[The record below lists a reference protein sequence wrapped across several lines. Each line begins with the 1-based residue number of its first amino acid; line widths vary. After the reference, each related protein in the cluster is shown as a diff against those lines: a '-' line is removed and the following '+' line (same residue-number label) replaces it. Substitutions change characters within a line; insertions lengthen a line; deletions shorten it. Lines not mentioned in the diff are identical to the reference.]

1 MASVLLCCRPTTLE
15 GVLALKKQH
24 PAAKMVVGNTEV
36 GIEMK
41 FKHAV
46 YPVLIGATHVP
57 ELNEI
62 RVSLHGVI
70 PAAAGTKLLAGPG
83 VGQRGNFVG
92 MLAWQG
98 SPVCRR

>member
-1 MASVLLCCRPTTLE
+1 
-15 GVLALKKQH
+15 
-24 PAAKMVVGNTEV
+24 MVVGNTEV

-70 PAAAGTKLLAGPG
+70 LAAAVVKLLLGSGLCGAQWNC
-83 VGQRGNFVG
+83 VGIV
-92 MLAWQG
+92 AWQA
-98 SPVCRR
+98 SLACWR

>member
-1 MASVLLCCRPTTLE
+1 MAFLLCCRPTTLE

-62 RVSLHGVI
+62 RVSLHDV
-70 PAAAGTKLLAGPG
+70 
-83 VGQRGNFVG
+83 
-92 MLAWQG
+92 
-98 SPVCRR
+98 

>member
-1 MASVLLCCRPTTLE
+1 
-15 GVLALKKQH
+15 
-24 PAAKMVVGNTEV
+24 MVVGNTEV

-62 RVSLHGVI
+62 RVSLHGEL
-70 PAAAGTKLLAGPG
+70 PAAAVVKLLLGADM
-83 VGQRGNFVG
+83 VCTMNLDQRRGRPRN
-92 MLAWQG
+92 L
-98 SPVCRR
+98 